1 MDNKQPDL
9 TRHGKKLAFGRVLE
23 SGPLS
28 LIHCEVLGQPVSFC
42 VNKEKDPIQRS
53 HRNGTFYEL
62 NELEAL
68 MPLFPEGGT
77 FVDIGAN
84 VGNHSLFA
92 GLFLKAG
99 RVIPFEPNRLAYDL
113 LVNNMLVNGL
123 RDRVDLSKLG
133 VGLSDEQSGGF
144 AMEKRRRN
152 LGGAKMLAGEGD
164 LDVYRADDLLSEV
177 EPDFIKIDVEGMEI
191 KVISGLSGI
200 LERCRPI
207 LMIEVD
213 IENEAAFQDW
223 VQEVGYASLNVY
235 QRYRSNKNHLI
246 VDKDQLK
253 NLQAKF
259 TPPLSERQADKA
271 RRQKSA
277 AMKAKEEGETLAGAE
292 N

>member
-1 MDNKQPDL
+1 MDDKQPDL

-53 HRNGTFYEL
+53 HRRGTFYEL

-68 MPLFPEGGT
+68 LPLFPKGGT

-92 GLFLKAG
+92 GLFLQAG
-99 RVIPFEPNRLAYDL
+99 KIIPFEPNRLAYDL
-113 LVNNMLVNGL
+113 LINNMLVNGL
-123 RDRVDLSKLG
+123 RERVDLSKLG

-152 LGGAKMLAGEGD
+152 LGGAKMLAGQGKLE
-164 LDVYRADDLLSEV
+164 VYRADDLLRDV

-191 KVISGLSGI
+191 KVLSGLSGV

-207 LMIEVD
+207 IMIEVD
-213 IENEAAFQDW
+213 NENETDFQSW
-223 VQEVGYASLNVY
+223 VKDAGYVSLNVY

-246 VDKDQLK
+246 VDKEQLGALK
-253 NLQAKF
+253 ARF
-259 TPPLSERQADKA
+259 SAPLSEREADKA
-271 RRQKSA
+271 RRHKVA
-277 AMKAKEEGETLAGAE
+277 AMKAEEKNMAGTE
-292 N
+292 S